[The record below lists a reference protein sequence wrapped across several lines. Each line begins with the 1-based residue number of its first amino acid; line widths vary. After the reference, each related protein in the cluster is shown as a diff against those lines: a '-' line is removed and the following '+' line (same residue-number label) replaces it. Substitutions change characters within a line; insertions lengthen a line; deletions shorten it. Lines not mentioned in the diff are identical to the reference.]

1 MLARLLVVNVQ
12 DDGDSDMTKRTN
24 PHAVSGNPVK
34 LLIDY
39 GTTIAGLGLERSLI
53 ILVETRASQ
62 INGCAG
68 CIVFHTREA
77 RAMGETEGRLYQ
89 LDAWRESALYS
100 PRERAA
106 IAWTD
111 ALTRMDRRDMDD
123 AYALVAAEF
132 TPEEQVQLNLMI
144 GVINSFNRLNVG
156 FAIVPL
162 AAAEDRRAA

>member
-1 MLARLLVVNVQ
+1 
-12 DDGDSDMTKRTN
+12 MTNHIN
-24 PHAVSGNPVK
+24 PYGVDGNPTQ

-39 GTTIAGLGLERSLI
+39 GKAVAGLGLERSLI

-68 CIVFHTREA
+68 CLVWHTREA
-77 RAMGETEGRLYQ
+77 RASGETEARLYQ
-89 LDAWRESALYS
+89 LDAWRESPLYS

-111 ALTRMDRRDMDD
+111 ALTLLDRRDMED
-123 AYALVAAEF
+123 AYQLVAEEF
-132 TPEEQVQLNLMI
+132 TPEEQVQLNLAI
-144 GVINSFNRLNVG
+144 GVINSFNRLNIG
-156 FAIVPL
+156 FSVVPP